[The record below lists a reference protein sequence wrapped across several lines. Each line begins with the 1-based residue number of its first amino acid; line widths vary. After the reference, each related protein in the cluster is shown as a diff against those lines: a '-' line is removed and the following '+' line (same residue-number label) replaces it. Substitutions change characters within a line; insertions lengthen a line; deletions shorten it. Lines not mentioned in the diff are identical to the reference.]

1 MEAVLTI
8 TPRSPSSPGSSF
20 AIAAAARRIMLKVP
34 TRLMFTAFANVSR
47 RCGPSRP
54 ATFSEG
60 AMPAQFTRPC
70 RWPKTAVASST
81 AALPSFSLV
90 TSVESKAGS
99 FAQFVGQGFASGA
112 IHIGDDDKSAF
123 GNQKPRRRSAQP
135 RCAAGN
141 KEDMILDLHGKLLS
155 SPKSRAQHITARL
168 SVIILDRTTAEANAL
183 EPSLARRARHAIE
196 RRRNAL
202 SRLRAPVY
210 PGRSRARWSAAWMKI
225 SRWIRRS
232 CASCL
237 RWA

>member
-20 AIAAAARRIMLKVP
+20 AIAAAAKRIMLKVP

-54 ATFSEG
+54 TTFSEG

-70 RWPKTAVASST
+70 RWPKAWSARST

-90 TSVESKAGS
+90 TSVRAKRAAL
-99 FAQFVGQGFASGA
+99 AQFAGHGLARGA

-123 GNQKPRRRSAQP
+123 GYQKPRRRRAQP

-141 KEDMILDLHGKLLS
+141 KEDMILDLHGKLLVQVPCAAYHRGTYS
-155 SPKSRAQHITARL
+155 SDPEGALIRSERHGCRASISPRGL
-168 SVIILDRTTAEANAL
+168 SVIIL
-183 EPSLARRARHAIE
+183 RHSGID
-196 RRRNAL
+196 
-202 SRLRAPVY
+202 
-210 PGRSRARWSAAWMKI
+210 PGGKRS
-225 SRWIRRS
+225 
-232 CASCL
+232 
-237 RWA
+237 